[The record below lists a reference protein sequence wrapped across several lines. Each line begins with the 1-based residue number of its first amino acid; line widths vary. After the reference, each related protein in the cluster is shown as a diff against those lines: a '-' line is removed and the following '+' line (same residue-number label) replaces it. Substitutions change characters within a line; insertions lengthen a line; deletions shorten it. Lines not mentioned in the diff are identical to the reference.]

1 MSAPLDLIASDDD
14 APAVVVKRFR
24 RSRQPSSDAQQ
35 STADSSDNSF
45 VVIAEDTH
53 IAPSSKGGPS
63 TPPPC
68 IAQGRLSEPK
78 HRVSQQ
84 KGVGKIRPKLP
95 ALHSGSWPLPVLPP
109 RAPPLPQGDSLGHPV
124 PPPKA
129 TPRSLLFRPP
139 DEPRPSS
146 TVHSWS
152 VKDWFADPSHAL
164 KTYKPVIPRY
174 GIYHITQRM
183 AECAIRFRSCL
194 RRTADASTLHL
205 QLQRSAAPEA
215 HVQQILANF
224 SPGTL
229 ERYLSCTASFL
240 DLHLSEGGIHSEVS
254 PALLADYLHAAQR
267 SVVQECGVHRTSPV
281 MCIKALRWWA
291 KHCSW
296 QELSEAMQSPL
307 VSAYSRSAA
316 IRDKREAVPIPLAV
330 LAAWERMVCDTD
342 CAQPIRLF
350 LGTAL
355 LCCHGSE
362 TYSELAAQVCTA
374 HAQLLKLQNRA
385 SHSPAPG
392 TALLAASFHPRG
404 FYIGWQSSHVC
415 QNRAASAKPRT
426 QNRTSCS

>member
-164 KTYKPVIPRY
+164 KTYKPVILPSEAPAMVFTTSRNAWRNAQL
-174 GIYHITQRM
+174 GFAAACAGQQMHQR
-183 AECAIRFRSCL
+183 
-194 RRTADASTLHL
+194 
-205 QLQRSAAPEA
+205 
-215 HVQQILANF
+215 
-224 SPGTL
+224 
-229 ERYLSCTASFL
+229 CTCNCN
-240 DLHLSEGGIHSEVS
+240 
-254 PALLADYLHAAQR
+254 
-267 SVVQECGVHRTSPV
+267 VVQPQ
-281 MCIKALRWWA
+281 
-291 KHCSW
+291 KHMFSKSW
-296 QELSEAMQSPL
+296 RI
-307 VSAYSRSAA
+307 SR
-316 IRDKREAVPIPLAV
+316 
-330 LAAWERMVCDTD
+330 
-342 CAQPIRLF
+342 Q
-350 LGTAL
+350 
-355 LCCHGSE
+355 
-362 TYSELAAQVCTA
+362 A
-374 HAQLLKLQNRA
+374 H
-385 SHSPAPG
+385 
-392 TALLAASFHPRG
+392 
-404 FYIGWQSSHVC
+404 
-415 QNRAASAKPRT
+415 
-426 QNRTSCS
+426 